1 MAEMVL
7 EVSHGDE
14 AAAVARAHLAEWAAR
29 HVPDLA
35 DDLLL
40 VVSELVTNAAVHG
53 PAEPITLHLDASGPG
68 RLRGEVVDQ
77 GDRPEAVAVR
87 APDEEGGGL
96 GLVIVDR
103 LAADWGV
110 TAGSTRVWFI
120 LGG

>member
-68 RLRGEVVDQ
+68 RLSSTRATAP
-77 GDRPEAVAVR
+77 RPSPCAPPTRR
-87 APDEEGGGL
+87 A
-96 GLVIVDR
+96 
-103 LAADWGV
+103 
-110 TAGSTRVWFI
+110 AGSASSSST
-120 LGG
+120 GSPPTGA